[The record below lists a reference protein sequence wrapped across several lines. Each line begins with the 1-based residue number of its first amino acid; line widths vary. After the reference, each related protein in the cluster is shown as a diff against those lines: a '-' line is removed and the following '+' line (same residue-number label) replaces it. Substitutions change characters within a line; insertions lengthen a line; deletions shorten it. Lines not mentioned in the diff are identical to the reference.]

1 MNLFKKK
8 IPLVSSLILSLGL
21 VACSDVDTLLNT
33 IVLPTT
39 IEVSPSGIEVTNQRA
54 LSENSLSQAA
64 GPAISGGSPG
74 LPVELNLSKR
84 HAISSNLST
93 NYFKYTVVAKDKWI
107 IRAALNKPLDLAK
120 TSYCRGKSNSFI
132 SIYTENFVLLNTV
145 SCAVNL
151 THEFA
156 ESGTYILHMSYPVDY
171 NGSFSLASMRR

>member
-39 IEVSPSGIEVTNQRA
+39 IEVSPSGIEVTNQEA

-64 GPAISGGSPG
+64 GPAISGGSPD

-93 NYFKYTVVAKDKWI
+93 NYFKYTVVVIYI
-107 IRAALNKPLDLAK
+107 IFLMVTFL
-120 TSYCRGKSNSFI
+120 TFI
-132 SIYTENFVLLNTV
+132 LKIT
-145 SCAVNL
+145 
-151 THEFA
+151 
-156 ESGTYILHMSYPVDY
+156 ILVVTID
-171 NGSFSLASMRR
+171 F

>member
-1 MNLFKKK
+1 MFWFR
-8 IPLVSSLILSLGL
+8 
-21 VACSDVDTLLNT
+21 
-33 IVLPTT
+33 
-39 IEVSPSGIEVTNQRA
+39 SPSIFRAFFIGTFYTFSPWECDIIIYVFVDKGIFFYFVC
-54 LSENSLSQAA
+54 
-64 GPAISGGSPG
+64 I
-74 LPVELNLSKR
+74 K
-84 HAISSNLST
+84 I
-93 NYFKYTVVAKDKWI
+93 YFKYTVVAKDKWI